1 MRNFSNLRIFF
12 SFFLIRV
19 FKLRVFLII
28 LLYNILQSTRKVY
41 HTLQDNLS
49 MLKILI
55 LYDIYRMEYEI
66 KICRVFFFTIEIK
79 LNRSKYFISL
89 YLSHEFIF

>member
-1 MRNFSNLRIFF
+1 MRNFSNLCIFF
-12 SFFLIRV
+12 SFFWIRV

-66 KICRVFFFTIEIK
+66 KICCVFFFTIEIK

-89 YLSHEFIF
+89 YLSYEFIF